1 MARPATPKKA
11 LPKTAAPKRTAPK
24 TTAASAPRP
33 GYAPDTKPRRK
44 PQRADDRQ
52 LAKAQ
57 RRADRAEVRR
67 FTRHSRNRRIALAT
81 VSGLLVALI
90 GLVILAVYSP
100 LLSLRTIT
108 IDGTSRI
115 DAKQLTTALSD
126 QFGKPLALIDFD
138 RVTDELGAFPLV
150 RSYVTETVPPD
161 TLRIHIVER
170 QPVWQISRGESY
182 ALVDPAGVT
191 IDTSAERVEGLPII
205 EMPGARASG
214 RAFDSS
220 VEVLLAMPPS
230 LLKRIDSI
238 SARTRDDVTLVLV
251 GVGQHVRWGSAQNS
265 DKKATLLAALIKA
278 TNPARRGEFDVSAPS
293 NGIFRPA

>member
-1 MARPATPKKA
+1 PVGRP
-11 LPKTAAPKRTAPK
+11 AAPKATRPKSSAPK
-24 TTAASAPRP
+24 SKPPTTLRP
-33 GYAPDTKPRRK
+33 KQSRDPKQK

-81 VSGLLVALI
+81 VSGLLVTLI
-90 GLVILAVYSP
+90 TLVLLAVFSP

-115 DAKQLTTALSD
+115 DAKELKTAPSEQL
-126 QFGKPLALIDFD
+126 GKPLASIDFD
-138 RVTDELGAFPLV
+138 RITEDLGAFPLV

-170 QPVWQISRGESY
+170 QPVGQISRGDRF

-191 IDTSAERVEGLPII
+191 IDTSAERV
-205 EMPGARASG
+205 
-214 RAFDSS
+214 
-220 VEVLLAMPPS
+220 
-230 LLKRIDSI
+230 K
-238 SARTRDDVTLVLV
+238 
-251 GVGQHVRWGSAQNS
+251 
-265 DKKATLLAALIKA
+265 
-278 TNPARRGEFDVSAPS
+278 
-293 NGIFRPA
+293 